1 MIAHFIEF
9 LRGLD
14 GRRKSEGESLQVA
27 TDVSKYLKFAS
38 PSSTN
43 PNWLDLLDVKK
54 ARKYIDMLSS
64 SGACGASGQLMKLD
78 RMLYGLRFI
87 RLELAGENAAL
98 SHRCNTMEERLAQ
111 WKAAIRPEKLQE
123 ASASSNC
130 EVITLQEATTV
141 IRDRQIRLH
150 VQAAISRV
158 KVEGEEVDDE
168 DMKLVL
174 AYLFCLLAYHSW
186 QRPGA
191 VTNATLNEYE
201 AMKEER
207 GRDGVTV
214 HVMRVARHKT
224 AREGPAHIT
233 ITAEDKKLLDR
244 YVQYIRPRCDPYCEV
259 RTVFVTVRGEP
270 VTNMNQLLQWLA
282 VKYGVRVPSCMTL
295 CTVAATA
302 CAADLEPKDRL
313 LICSQM
319 GHSEQVHRKY
329 YEKLQTTQQAATAFM
344 LRQRMIED
352 EESSTNKVEPPKQA
366 PKAKQAPKVRH
377 RREYNERELSLIKR
391 WIKEDLKDRPSA
403 TLAECRSFL
412 KRHPMERTAK
422 NIQDKVAQLQRKL

>member
-54 ARKYIDMLSS
+54 ARKYIGMLSS

-130 EVITLQEATTV
+130 EVITLQETTTV

-201 AMKEER
+201 AMKER

-233 ITAEDKKLLDR
+233 ITAEDKKLFDR

-270 VTNMNQLLQWLA
+270 VTNMNQLLQWLG

-295 CTVAATA
+295 RTVAATA
-302 CAADLEPKDRL
+302 CAVDLELKDRL

-352 EESSTNKVEPPKQA
+352 EESSTNKVSP
-366 PKAKQAPKVRH
+366 R
-377 RREYNERELSLIKR
+377 S
-391 WIKEDLKDRPSA
+391 RPQ
-403 TLAECRSFL
+403 
-412 KRHPMERTAK
+412 K
-422 NIQDKVAQLQRKL
+422 